1 MVPKKKLNS
10 IDFIKTN
17 EEWEGC
23 LDNIGQELKEMRV
36 DYDSL
41 VKVKPLDNSS
51 NRLLQRRL
59 KLRESKLSPTKTSS
73 SPNLKRQSSIL
84 SKSDVK
90 ISNLLT
96 DKITPITALYYS
108 SNLNSS
114 NQNKSDL

>member
-59 KLRESKLSPTKTSS
+59 KLKEENKHLYSHKLQI
-73 SPNLKRQSSIL
+73 QSFI
-84 SKSDVK
+84 
-90 ISNLLT
+90 
-96 DKITPITALYYS
+96 PES
-108 SNLNSS
+108 SNIQSLHHNVMRL
-114 NQNKSDL
+114 K